1 MEKQLKRRLDAIETC
16 RYGSPRVAA
25 MERRERTMSEGELD
39 HIIHCYED
47 NCLDELPPLLDPR
60 TLTDEECEASLAL
73 GHARCKPPEERAT
86 AVLRETESEAKNAGS
101 CRKDAVG
108 EANLG

>member
-39 HIIHCYED
+39 HLIHCYED

-60 TLTDEECEASLAL
+60 TLTDEEQEASLAVR
-73 GHARCKPPEERAT
+73 HAQLQQTEESAT
-86 AVLRETESEAKNAGS
+86 AVLREAGP
-101 CRKDAVG
+101 
-108 EANLG
+108 